1 MIIIADMGL
10 NILTI
15 LIDQMSIL
23 TLVFTGRK
31 YSLWRVKARHT
42 RGELVQSVDPRTDDI
57 FFTELL

>member
-15 LIDQMSIL
+15 LTDQMSIL

-31 YSLWRVKARHT
+31 YSQWRVKARYAG
-42 RGELVQSVDPRTDDI
+42 GELVQSVDPRTDDI
-57 FFTELL
+57 FLTELL